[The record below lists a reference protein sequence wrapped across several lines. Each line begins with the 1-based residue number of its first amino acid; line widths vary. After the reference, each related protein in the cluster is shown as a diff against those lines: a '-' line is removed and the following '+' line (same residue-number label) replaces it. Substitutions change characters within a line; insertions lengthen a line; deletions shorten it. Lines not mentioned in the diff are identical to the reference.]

1 MTEAL
6 TQPGVLA
13 SLGVNGKLFAA
24 QLVNFAVII
33 FVVWKWVYKPLLHTM
48 DAREKKIVD
57 GLAHSEQAK
66 KILAESEAT
75 QAAMLKDA
83 RQESQ
88 RMVEA
93 AQQEAETERKR
104 LMAETSTELE
114 RQLADARERLK
125 SEKLAMLQ
133 VVKNEVAELV
143 VAATEKVARSM
154 DAKAQHALVSEAIGE
169 LETSA

>member
-33 FVVWKWVYKPLLHTM
+33 FVVWKWVYKPLLKTM
-48 DAREKKIVD
+48 DAREQKIVD
-57 GLAHSEQAK
+57 GLSHAEQAK
-66 KILAESEAT
+66 KILAESEAKQT
-75 QAAMLKDA
+75 EMLKTA

-93 AQQEAETERKR
+93 AQQEAEAERKR
-104 LMAETSTELE
+104 LMAETSAELE
-114 RQLADARERLK
+114 RQLADVRERLK
-125 SEKLAMLQ
+125 GEKLAMMQ
-133 VVKNEVAELV
+133 TVKNEVADLV
-143 VAATEKVARSM
+143 LAATEKVARSM
-154 DAKAQHALVSEAIGE
+154 DAKAQHALVTEAISE
-169 LETSA
+169 LETSV